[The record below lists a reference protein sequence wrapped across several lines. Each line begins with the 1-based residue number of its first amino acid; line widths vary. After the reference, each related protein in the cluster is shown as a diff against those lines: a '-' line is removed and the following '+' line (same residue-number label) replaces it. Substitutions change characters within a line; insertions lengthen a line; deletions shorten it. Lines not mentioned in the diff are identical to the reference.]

1 LIAQVIMPARI
12 LVVDDEELNIR
23 LVART
28 LTHAGYEVVA
38 ARNGQDALRLTR
50 ELSLDLALLDVMLP
64 DLDGFEL
71 CRRIRQE
78 TNGHRLP
85 VILLT
90 ALDSKQERARG
101 FECGAD
107 IYLPKPFEPE
117 ELLTS
122 VSETLRL
129 DAARPVPK

>member
-1 LIAQVIMPARI
+1 MSARI

-38 ARNGQDALRLTR
+38 ARNGEDALRLARDET
-50 ELSLDLALLDVMLP
+50 LDLVLLDVMLP

-71 CRRIRQE
+71 CRRIRQGS
-78 TNGHRLP
+78 NGHRLP

-90 ALDSKQERARG
+90 ALDSVQERARG
-101 FECGAD
+101 FESGAD
-107 IYLPKPFEPE
+107 VYLPKPFELE
-117 ELLTS
+117 HLLESISAILHSMPAERSCATTS
-122 VSETLRL
+122 TV
-129 DAARPVPK
+129 